1 MIEKNLKNWTAQFTH
16 LFESELFTYI
26 IRFWDIKIA
35 NMKIEIWSDIMCP
48 FCYIGK
54 RHLEKALEQFESST
68 PIEIEW
74 KSYQLDPSI
83 PMHFDEPVNIYEYL
97 ADRKGISVEKS
108 REMHQQVAEMAEK
121 VGLNYQFDRLVVA
134 NSMKAHQLIQLAKEQ
149 KKDNEIEEKLFE
161 AYFVEGKNLA
171 SETELVTIGESVGL
185 EKEAILAALEN
196 DEFAYRVRQDTQE
209 GVSLGLKGVPF
220 FVFNRRYGI
229 PGAQPLQVFI
239 DTLRQAAEHD

>member
-1 MIEKNLKNWTAQFTH
+1 
-16 LFESELFTYI
+16 
-26 IRFWDIKIA
+26 
-35 NMKIEIWSDIMCP
+35 MKIEIWSDIMCP

-54 RHLEKALEQFESST
+54 RYLEKALEQFESST

-83 PMHFDEPVNIYEYL
+83 PMHFDEPVNVYEYL

-108 REMHQQVAEMAEK
+108 KEIHQQVADMAEK
-121 VGLNYQFDRLVVA
+121 VGLNYQFDRMVVA
-134 NSMKAHQLIQLAKEQ
+134 NSLKAHQLIQLAKEQ

-161 AYFVEGKNLA
+161 AYFVAGKNLS
-171 SETELVTIGESVGL
+171 SESDLVAIGESVGL
-185 EKEAILAALEN
+185 EKGAILAALEN
-196 DEFAYRVRQDTQE
+196 DELAYRVRQDTQE
-209 GVSLGLKGVPF
+209 GISLGLKGVPF